1 MLIGCMVVPSIRA
14 AAQVQELE
22 QLALDIEKLAQM
34 KSILNEMYDGY
45 KILTQGYDAVRNLA
59 KGNFDLH
66 SVFLNSL
73 LSINPSVKSYVRVA
87 DIISSQTTLVSEYK
101 SAMSAFSHSGSFS
114 PAELNYLAS
123 VYSNLVDKS
132 IDNLDELVMVLT
144 DSELRMSDGERVITI
159 DHIYNE
165 MQEKLNFLRQFNGR
179 AGVLASQRQATLH
192 QLNTLQS
199 LIGQ

>member
-1 MLIGCMVVPSIRA
+1 MRA
-14 AAQVQELE
+14 AAQAQELE

-45 KILTQGYDAVRNLA
+45 KMLTQGYDAVRNLA

-66 SVFLNSL
+66 AVFLNSL
-73 LSINPSVKSYVRVA
+73 LSINPSVKNYVRVG
-87 DIISSQTTLVSEYK
+87 DIISSQITMVAEYK
-101 SAMSAFSHSGSFS
+101 SALSSFSHSGAFTPS
-114 PAELNYLAS
+114 ELSYLAN

-132 IDNLDELVMVLT
+132 MDNLDELVMVLT
-144 DSELRMSDGERVITI
+144 ESELRMSDGERVITI
-159 DHIYNE
+159 DHIFNE

-179 AGVLASQRQATLH
+179 AGVVASQRQATLH

-199 LIGQ
+199 LFGQ